1 MSTNRVKYL
10 TTNSRINKKSEDIN
24 SIQSYEIPP
33 LDLVDAKITE
43 KSLDGIKTSQ
53 ISTVTLDKYKEN
65 SSEANT

>member
-33 LDLVDAKITE
+33 LDLVDAKNTE